1 MLPPKGVRLVF
12 SQCFAPHS
20 TTMDRPLHLTTSL
33 TLASNGIL
41 DIMHALIG
49 LGNCLNEKENFSD
62 RPKDKCIIGQGANT
76 DVCPIVD
83 WIDKGDTNEFNG
95 IVVQIRSW
103 LHL

>member
-1 MLPPKGVRLVF
+1 MKKK
-12 SQCFAPHS
+12 
-20 TTMDRPLHLTTSL
+20 M
-33 TLASNGIL
+33 
-41 DIMHALIG
+41 
-49 LGNCLNEKENFSD
+49 FSD